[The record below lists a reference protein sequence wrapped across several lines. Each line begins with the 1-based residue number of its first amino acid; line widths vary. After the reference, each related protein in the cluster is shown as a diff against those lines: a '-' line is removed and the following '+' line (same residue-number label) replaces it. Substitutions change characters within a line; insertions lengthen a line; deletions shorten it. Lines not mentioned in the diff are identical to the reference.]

1 MTRVLSAGVTWA
13 LSELS
18 MRIHTGAPSSSHRC
32 TALTKPVS
40 ARIVD
45 QGGAPEWA
53 LVGALVGALVWAL
66 VRAGEALSLRFL
78 TPIMKVVALTRRALC
93 PDQP

>member
-53 LVGALVGALVWAL
+53 QVEAL

>member
-53 LVGALVGALVWAL
+53 LVGAR

>member
-53 LVGALVGALVWAL
+53 LVEAL

>member
-32 TALTKPVS
+32 TALTRPVS
-40 ARIVD
+40 ARAVGH
-45 QGGAPEWA
+45 GGAP
-53 LVGALVGALVWAL
+53 
-66 VRAGEALSLRFL
+66 VRPAEALSLRFL
-78 TPIMKVVALTRRALC
+78 APIMKVVALTRRALG

>member
-53 LVGALVGALVWAL
+53 LVWAL

>member
-53 LVGALVGALVWAL
+53 LVGALV
-66 VRAGEALSLRFL
+66 RAGEALSLRFL

>member
-13 LSELS
+13 LSALS
-18 MRIHTGAPSSSHRC
+18 MRIHTGAASSSHRC

-40 ARIVD
+40 ARIVG

-53 LVGALVGALVWAL
+53 LVGAL

>member
-53 LVGALVGALVWAL
+53 LVGALVWAL